1 MTQVRPGQIF
11 TFAQAVEVTG
21 KSRSTLHRK
30 RDMLRQAGAH
40 QDADGVWRI
49 PVSALVACGLLDTPT
64 TPAGGV
70 NDTRVIPPNDTPV
83 TPPGE
88 TPQHQ
93 HLEQLRRA
101 LAEAEKRAEVA
112 EAKAAERDRLIDAQ
126 SRTIALL
133 EAHQPA
139 VPEYAAAQS
148 LEDDT
153 APAVPAPSVAHER
166 PTETAQQLAPAP
178 VGLLHSARRLWR
190 AVR

>member
-49 PVSALVACGLLDTPT
+49 PVSALVACGLLDTPA

-70 NDTRVIPPNDTPV
+70 SDTQVRPPNDTPV

-93 HLEQLRRA
+93 HLEQLYRA

-112 EAKAAERDRLIDAQ
+112 EARAAERDRLIDAQ

-133 EAHQPA
+133 EACQPA
-139 VPEYAAAQS
+139 EPQRSA
-148 LEDDT
+148 EDEVDRGDLAT
-153 APAVPAPSVAHER
+153 APTSDSSSSRTGVRSVGPIKNAHHWWNR
-166 PTETAQQLAPAP
+166 IRQN
-178 VGLLHSARRLWR
+178 
-190 AVR
+190 

>member
-49 PVSALVACGLLDTPT
+49 PVSALVACGLLDTPAA
-64 TPAGGV
+64 PAGGV
-70 NDTRVIPPNDTPV
+70 SDTRVRPPNVTPV

-88 TPQHQ
+88 TPHDQ

-112 EAKAAERDRLIDAQ
+112 EARAAERDRLIDAQ

-133 EAHQPA
+133 EARQPA
-139 VPEYAAAQS
+139 TPERYAPQPR
-148 LEDDT
+148 EGDT
-153 APAVPAPSVAHER
+153 APTEPIT
-166 PTETAQQLAPAP
+166 PTMPENPPQQPAPAP
-178 VGLLHSARRLWR
+178 TGLLNSARRWWR
-190 AVR
+190 TTR